1 MSRSDFLSMK
11 TSLHHNKI
19 VPKKICHP
27 YDQFEQLN
35 GSHPLKNHVPEAY
48 VEYKVRQK
56 KSGKVYYFNFALA
69 KQLGLLEEDHPEK
82 MNAGLEKKILE
93 TFNIVII
100 NEYDNIHNIKHP
112 PGTIKEN
119 TYMATRYLQ
128 LQHPSK
134 QGKTSGDG
142 RSVWNGQVTHHGITW
157 DISSCGT
164 GATRL
169 SPASAKQKKFF
180 KTGDP
185 SISYGCGC
193 SEKDEGVS
201 SSLFSEVMYLNGI
214 RTERVLAIIEHNNG
228 LAINVR
234 AHPNL
239 IRPSHFFA
247 PLKQNNYEY
256 LKKMYD
262 YYVKRQKENG
272 FWSDYPKDEIAGY
285 DYFLAKMANVFATM
299 VAQFEDEYIFCWLD
313 WDGDNILMDG
323 SIIDYGSVR
332 QFGLFHHEYRYDDVE
347 RYSTSISEQKIKA
360 KYLVQTFVQM
370 TDFLKNKAK
379 RPIKSFEHQGLL
391 KEFDKIFEFQKD
403 KNLLFK
409 IGFNNSQVAYLLHK
423 HRKMV
428 RDFRSSFSYFER
440 IKSIKGIKKVADG
453 INWSAI
459 FCMRD
464 ILREY
469 PQIMQFRES
478 FLTNEEF
485 VEIIKSSYATR
496 KDLLLNQYRK
506 QMISLFQD
514 KYMHMVK
521 LVAINLKK
529 NVKHILCELTMRSS
543 VINKYDRITG
553 DAVTII
559 VDKILSIKHGP
570 DEIYKIMHDFLY
582 FQNHDPSKI
591 RKLERH
597 KIKNTKE
604 VKNLL
609 EIVRSYRE
617 GI

>member
-1 MSRSDFLSMK
+1 MK
-11 TSLHHNKI
+11 SLLHNTVTRKNI
-19 VPKKICHP
+19 NKYC
-27 YDQFEQLN
+27 QFDQLN
-35 GSHPLKNHVPEAY
+35 GNHPLKEFVPEAY
-48 VEYKVRQK
+48 VEYQARQK

-69 KQLGLLEEDHPEK
+69 KQLGLISEDHPEK
-82 MNAGLEKKILE
+82 MNAEIEKKILE

-112 PGTIKEN
+112 PETIKEN

-142 RSVWNGQVTHHGITW
+142 RSVWNGQVTHHGVTW

-169 SPASAKQKKFF
+169 SPASAKMHKFF

-214 RTERVLAIIEHNNG
+214 RTERVLAIIEHKNG

-262 YYVKRQKENG
+262 YYVTRQRENG
-272 FWSDYPKDEIAGY
+272 FWSDYPKDEIEGY
-285 DYFLAKMANVFATM
+285 EYFLRKIANVFATM

-347 RYSTSISEQKIKA
+347 RYSTSITEQKIKA
-360 KYLVQTFVQM
+360 KYLIQTFVQM
-370 TDFLKNKAK
+370 TDFLKNQTK
-379 RPIKSFEHQGLL
+379 RPIKIFEHHHVL
-391 KEFDKIFEFQKD
+391 KEFEKIFEYQKD
-403 KNLLFK
+403 KNLLYK
-409 IGFNNSQVAYLLHK
+409 IGFNNSQVSLLLNK
-423 HRKMV
+423 HRKIV
-428 RDFRSSFSYFER
+428 RDFRQSFSYFER

-469 PQIMQFRES
+469 PQIMQFRNG
-478 FLTNEEF
+478 FLTSDEF
-485 VEIIKSSYATR
+485 IEIIKSSYATK
-496 KDLLLNQYRK
+496 KDLVLNSYRK
-506 QMISLFQD
+506 QMIHVFQE
-514 KYMHMVK
+514 KYMQMVDM
-521 LVAINLKK
+521 VAAEVNKSGK
-529 NVKHILCELTMRSS
+529 NILCEVTMRSS

-559 VDKILSIKHGP
+559 VDKILSLKQGP

-591 RKLERH
+591 KQLERH
-597 KIKNTKE
+597 KIKNTKG

>member
-1 MSRSDFLSMK
+1 MK
-11 TSLHHNKI
+11 SLLHNT
-19 VPKKICHP
+19 VTKKNTNK
-27 YDQFEQLN
+27 YGQFDQLN
-35 GSHPLKNHVPEAY
+35 GNHPLKEFVPEAY
-48 VEYKVRQK
+48 VEYQARQK

-69 KQLGLLEEDHPEK
+69 KQLGLISEDHPEK
-82 MNAGLEKKILE
+82 MNAEIEKKILE

-112 PGTIKEN
+112 PETIKEN

-142 RSVWNGQVTHHGITW
+142 RSVWNGQVTHHGVTW

-169 SPASAKQKKFF
+169 SPASAKMHKFF

-214 RTERVLAIIEHNNG
+214 RTERVLAIIEHKNG

-262 YYVKRQKENG
+262 YYVTRQRENG
-272 FWSDYPKDEIAGY
+272 FWSDYPKDEIEGY
-285 DYFLAKMANVFATM
+285 EYFLRKIANVFATM

-360 KYLVQTFVQM
+360 KYLIQTFVQM
-370 TDFLKNKAK
+370 TDFLKNQTK
-379 RPIKSFEHQGLL
+379 RPIKFFEHHHVL
-391 KEFDKIFEFQKD
+391 KEFEKIFEYQKD
-403 KNLLFK
+403 KNLLYK
-409 IGFNNSQVAYLLHK
+409 IGFNNSQVSLLLNK
-423 HRKMV
+423 HRKTLK
-428 RDFRSSFSYFER
+428 DFRCSFSYFER
-440 IKSIKGIKKVADG
+440 IKSMKGIKKVADG

-469 PQIMQFRES
+469 PQIMQFRDG
-478 FLTNEEF
+478 FLTCDEF
-485 VEIIKSSYATR
+485 IEIIKSSYATK
-496 KDLLLNQYRK
+496 KDLVLNPYRK
-506 QMISLFQD
+506 QMIGLFQE
-514 KYMHMVK
+514 KYMQLVEMVAAE
-521 LVAINLKK
+521 VNK
-529 NVKHILCELTMRSS
+529 NVKNVLCEITMRSS

-559 VDKILSIKHGP
+559 VDKILSIKQGP
-570 DEIYKIMHDFLY
+570 DDIYKIMHDFLY

-591 RKLERH
+591 RQLERH
-597 KIKNTKE
+597 KIKNTKG